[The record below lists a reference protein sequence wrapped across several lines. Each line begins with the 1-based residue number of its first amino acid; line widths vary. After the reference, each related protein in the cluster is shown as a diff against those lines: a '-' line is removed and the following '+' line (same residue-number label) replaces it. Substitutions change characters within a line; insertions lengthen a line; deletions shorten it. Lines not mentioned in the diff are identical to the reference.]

1 MDAVDVLRCYYNFI
15 KPHAALRFGDVT
27 RTPAMQAEIFRRAL
41 TFREIFNWVPPPKP
55 KPYGIDFTVRPAREF
70 GGS

>member
-1 MDAVDVLRCYYNFI
+1 MDAVDVLCCYYNFI
-15 KPHAALRFGDVT
+15 KPHAALRFGEVT
-27 RTPAMQAEIFRRAL
+27 RTPATQAGIFKRAL
-41 TFREIFNWVPPPKP
+41 TFREVVNGVPPPRR